1 MILKHE
7 HFDLKNKIIL
17 QRVVFQPPLKIDGSM
32 HDEACFLHIRKGNSR
47 LYTPNNQYDIQSKDN
62 LVMKCG
68 SYLNNWLVN
77 EDNSPNEAIAIH
89 FYPEVL
95 QLVFEDQLPQLFLS
109 DAPNTT
115 AVLEK
120 VTMDTMITNYIDSLL
135 FYFDNPSLV
144 TDELIKLKTK
154 EIILLLIN
162 GNQAEQIRAILR
174 NAFEPQQYEFKEI
187 IQAHLFENLSL
198 QDLAV
203 LTGCS
208 LSSFKRKFNTVFGTS
223 PTRYIKAKRLEKA
236 KQLLDRTSLTI
247 SEIAYDCGFNDVG
260 YFSKSFTAQY
270 QSSPSAYRK
279 TLLD

>member
-1 MILKHE
+1 MILKHD

-17 QRVVFQPPLKIDGSM
+17 QRVIFQPPFKVDGSM
-32 HDEACFLHIRKGNSR
+32 HDEACFLHIRKGTSR
-47 LYTPNNQYDIQSKDN
+47 LYTPKHQYNIASKDS

-68 SYLNNWLVN
+68 SYLNNWLEN
-77 EDNSPNEAIAIH
+77 EDDEPNEAVAVH

-95 QLVFEDQLPQLFLS
+95 QLVFENELPQLFLT
-109 DAPNTT
+109 NTPAT
-115 AVLEK
+115 PKVLEK
-120 VTMDTMITNYIDSLL
+120 VTMDTMIANYIDSLL
-135 FYFDNPSLV
+135 FYFENPSLV
-144 TDELIKLKTK
+144 TDELIKLKIK
-154 EIILLLIN
+154 EIILLLVN
-162 GNQAEQIRAILR
+162 GNHAEQIKAILR
-174 NAFEPQQYEFKEI
+174 DAFEPQQYEFKEV
-187 IQAHLFENLSL
+187 IQAHLFENLTI

-203 LTGCS
+203 LTGYS

-247 SEIAYDCGFNDVG
+247 SEIAYDCGFNDIG
-260 YFSKSFTAQY
+260 YFSKCFTAQY

>member
-68 SYLNNWLVN
+68 SYLNNWLTN
-77 EDNSPNEAIAIH
+77 DDNSPNEAIAIH

-120 VTMDTMITNYIDSLL
+120 VTMDTMIANYIDSLL

-223 PTRYIKAKRLEKA
+223 PTRYIKVKRLEKA
-236 KQLLDRTSLTI
+236 KQLLDRTNLTI

-260 YFSKSFTAQY
+260 YFSKCFTAQY